1 MMFSRLFK
9 EMVSVRDRIL
19 FLSGEFSRTLPCGV
33 VLTGILCVLL
43 PAFLL
48 PGAELAV
55 ILIPPLASLAAL
67 WCFGPRDAAF
77 KFALP
82 CLLAMFSLIWHTERY
97 ERDPVAAFAQE
108 RPRIGAIGE
117 LTVIDPSICG
127 PRLRWMPVPG
137 NILCRLDRAKYS
149 SYGVWHKID
158 GLVMVRLPKEH
169 PPLVYGGK
177 LLAEGVLEQPEPPL
191 FPGTFDYGEYL
202 KNRGIRY
209 LFRLTEPPEMTG
221 RETGFMSGLLSIR
234 DFLLGRILSPVASD
248 PDKTLCAAMLFGCR
262 QGIEYQT
269 RLDFIRSGTIH
280 ILTVSGLHIGMF
292 AGVMFLL
299 LAFLPFRVRCV
310 IVPLLTALYALS
322 TGLQMPAFRAL
333 AMLCT
338 WCFMR
343 AFLLRGSVLNA
354 VFMACA
360 ILLIW
365 NPRQLMDPGFQY
377 SFTAVIFLVASLPLT
392 SEWTSMLFE
401 KMRWVP
407 ADHIPHTKFWRLRFA
422 RMLFASLSGC
432 IIAWLASFGLTL
444 IYQGITVPF
453 SVLTNLLILPL
464 SWLCF
469 FVFCLGSLIGFL
481 IPPSLAFSAYILNL
495 LSAEIN
501 GICSFFSRLGE
512 FIRPVP
518 QAWSVLLSLA
528 LLMVIL
534 RSPSK
539 KTVLRALALLGIIL
553 FFWCTDPFH
562 TPEPETAVIAGGNLR
577 RPAVL
582 LSVPEYDFSVLVNAS
597 DFSLARDAAAY
608 LKRRGHAS
616 LSYLILTSGQRS
628 ETYGAKYLFPVM
640 RVDNLVMV
648 KPSFNA
654 VAAKEAYATAY
665 SHDVRTSFL
674 ERCGKGEY
682 RYFSQKVKTFV
693 KNDDLFFE
701 FSHFD
706 FKITMEIKHEN
717 GSIRAAVYDKTGK
730 LIDSLSLPVARER
743 SFSVLTVQK
752 AS

>member
-9 EMVSVRDRIL
+9 EMVSARNRLL

-48 PGAELAV
+48 PDAGLAV

-117 LTVIDPSICG
+117 LTVIDPSVCG

-177 LLAEGVLEQPEPPL
+177 FLAEGVLEQPEPPL
-191 FPGTFDYGEYL
+191 FPGAFDYGEYL
-202 KNRGIRY
+202 KNCGIRY
-209 LFRLTEPPEMTG
+209 LFRLTGTSG
-221 RETGFMSGLLSIR
+221 NDRTETGFMSGLLSVR
-234 DFLLGRILSPVASD
+234 DFLLGRILSPVASE

-299 LAFLPFRVRCV
+299 LAFLPFRMRCV

-343 AFLLRGSVLNA
+343 AFLLRGSVLNS

-401 KMRWVP
+401 KMALGSRGSYSAYEILAPALRANAFRIPVRLYHCMAGKFRTDLDLPGNHGSVLRADEP
-407 ADHIPHTKFWRLRFA
+407 ADSA
-422 RMLFASLSGC
+422 
-432 IIAWLASFGLTL
+432 
-444 IYQGITVPF
+444 
-453 SVLTNLLILPL
+453 
-464 SWLCF
+464 
-469 FVFCLGSLIGFL
+469 
-481 IPPSLAFSAYILNL
+481 AF
-495 LSAEIN
+495 
-501 GICSFFSRLGE
+501 
-512 FIRPVP
+512 
-518 QAWSVLLSLA
+518 LA
-528 LLMVIL
+528 LLL
-534 RSPSK
+534 R
-539 KTVLRALALLGIIL
+539 VLPRFPDRISDSAVSCVQRLYPESAVRRNQRDLLL
-553 FFWCTDPFH
+553 FF
-562 TPEPETAVIAGGNLR
+562 
-577 RPAVL
+577 
-582 LSVPEYDFSVLVNAS
+582 
-597 DFSLARDAAAY
+597 
-608 LKRRGHAS
+608 
-616 LSYLILTSGQRS
+616 
-628 ETYGAKYLFPVM
+628 
-640 RVDNLVMV
+640 
-648 KPSFNA
+648 
-654 VAAKEAYATAY
+654 
-665 SHDVRTSFL
+665 RT
-674 ERCGKGEY
+674 R
-682 RYFSQKVKTFV
+682 
-693 KNDDLFFE
+693 
-701 FSHFD
+701 
-706 FKITMEIKHEN
+706 
-717 GSIRAAVYDKTGK
+717 
-730 LIDSLSLPVARER
+730 
-743 SFSVLTVQK
+743 
-752 AS
+752 